1 MSEVISSVGKKHK
14 VNIVYNESVDL
25 SGIESVMSYDENEV
39 VLKTSDNI
47 LSVKGEKFNIETLD
61 LEKCEVRIS
70 GRVASIGYSKTR
82 EKVGLLKRLI
92 K

>member
-61 LEKCEVRIS
+61 LEKGEVKIS
-70 GRVASIGYSKTR
+70 GRVANFGYSKTR

>member
-61 LEKCEVRIS
+61 LEKGEVKIS
-70 GRVASIGYSKTR
+70 GRVASLGYSKTR
-82 EKVGLLKRLI
+82 EKVSLLKRLI

>member
-61 LEKCEVRIS
+61 LEKGEVRIS
-70 GRVASIGYSKTR
+70 GGVASLGYSKTR